1 MKKTFLARSKYNAK
15 RTIIDGI
22 AFPSRLEAEV
32 YAHHRRLEQAG
43 EITIKQLQA
52 QVVLKMYY
60 GDDAGKA
67 HLVRYKPDMLIL
79 NKRGEMVFIEAK
91 GVETQVWRIKR
102 AAWKLSGP
110 ARLEV
115 WKGRSQRNGY
125 KVWCHEVI
133 VPPGVNP

>member
-1 MKKTFLARSKYNAK
+1 MKTTYPGRSKYNAK

-32 YAHHRRLEQAG
+32 YAYHRDLEKKG
-43 EITIKQLQA
+43 EIEIKQLQA
-52 QVVLKMYY
+52 QVVLKMFY
-60 GDDAGKA
+60 GDDPRKA
-67 HLVRYKPDMLIL
+67 HHVRYKPDMLIL

-91 GVETQVWRIKR
+91 GVETQVWRIKK

-110 ARLEV
+110 ARLEI

-133 VPPGVNP
+133 VPPSVNP